1 MRSLAA
7 IKKLKMLRVL
17 AAKKEN
23 QEDDVKQT
31 DQLLKNLTKN
41 KKKQKIKII
50 ESDDELEKSLEKQIT
65 KPSHKLKNVE
75 AKSSKKSKLQ
85 QIEDMQAMGS
95 KSTGF
100 LSMKGEF
107 KIDSDSDSSA
117 DNYNEN
123 GMFLTNRLRIR
134 I

>member
-50 ESDDELEKSLEKQIT
+50 ESDDELEKSLEK
-65 KPSHKLKNVE
+65 
-75 AKSSKKSKLQ
+75 
-85 QIEDMQAMGS
+85 
-95 KSTGF
+95 
-100 LSMKGEF
+100 
-107 KIDSDSDSSA
+107 
-117 DNYNEN
+117 
-123 GMFLTNRLRIR
+123 
-134 I
+134 